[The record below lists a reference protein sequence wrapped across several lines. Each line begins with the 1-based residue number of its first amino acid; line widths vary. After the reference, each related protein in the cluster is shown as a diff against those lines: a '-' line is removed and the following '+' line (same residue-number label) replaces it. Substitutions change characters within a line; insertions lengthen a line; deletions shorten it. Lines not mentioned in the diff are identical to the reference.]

1 MWLDRVSLFIH
12 QLVASVHNLLQAHP
26 NPASWLAL
34 PDTLYQGGGTCSQS
48 FWCLS
53 LRWGAPFLH
62 SGTPRPQPPSTE
74 VDGTEDAGRGLHLSP
89 LPFCRGRVVLGLS

>member
-12 QLVASVHNLLQAHP
+12 QLVSSVHNLLQAHP

-62 SGTPRPQPPSTE
+62 SGTPPPHNLP
-74 VDGTEDAGRGLHLSP
+74 ALKWMGLKMQGGA
-89 LPFCRGRVVLGLS
+89 CT